1 MPAANMSPEVSLSP
15 RKRLSG
21 PKNTEHSHACM
32 PAHFHIPKDL
42 HVSVC
47 CFGTAHKV
55 IHHLELWLP
64 PRTIVMPLPPTLNP
78 ETQCY
83 PFIHLLAHAALS
95 GVIAAE
101 ELRVGIEKA
110 RHRFG
115 LAIEVGSL
123 NLNDT
128 HGDDDSNANAK
139 NRWVLTSACRWM
151 QESSSE
157 EQCLA
162 GQPDCWDLFQKTD
175 FSHDR

>member
-1 MPAANMSPEVSLSP
+1 MYRYTHTHFRSGFFYNSIYRLRTHFIQTHTHTHMPAANMSPEVSLSP
-15 RKRLSG
+15 RKRESG

-83 PFIHLLAHAALS
+83 PFIYLLAHAALS

-110 RHRFG
+110 R
-115 LAIEVGSL
+115 
-123 NLNDT
+123 
-128 HGDDDSNANAK
+128 
-139 NRWVLTSACRWM
+139 
-151 QESSSE
+151 
-157 EQCLA
+157 
-162 GQPDCWDLFQKTD
+162 
-175 FSHDR
+175 